1 MKTEKVLVSSLALIL
16 LISFTAWAQDQPQQS
31 QPPQKD
37 PLQRIIELV
46 VENNPT
52 LQSQESLIREIQ
64 QMPEPGAGFIDL
76 KSLEA
81 GSEIEAAGIRTPLL
95 SMSQLEEIRDK
106 MLQRK
111 ETLEKARQ
119 AYESL
124 KKSLVIELFTGL
136 TDLSKLKNK
145 KKSLNQL
152 ESFLRNRAESLS
164 QQVKA
169 GLEKPTT
176 LFDLTERVMSTSME
190 IGNATEELKT
200 LKLRIA
206 ITMGGDKWQELSN
219 LLDKLK

>member
-1 MKTEKVLVSSLALIL
+1 VKTEKVLVSSLALIF

-106 MLQRK
+106 MLQRR

-119 AYESL
+119 TYEAL
-124 KKSLVIELFTGL
+124 KKSLVTELFTGL
-136 TDLSKLKNK
+136 TDLSRLKNK
-145 KKSLNQL
+145 KKSLSQL

>member
-106 MLQRK
+106 MLQRR

-124 KKSLVIELFTGL
+124 KKSLVTELFTGL

-169 GLEKPTT
+169 GLERPTT

-190 IGNATEELKT
+190 IENATEELKT

>member
-52 LQSQESLIREIQ
+52 LQSQESLIKEIR

-95 SMSQLEEIRDK
+95 SMSQLEEIRHK
-106 MLQRK
+106 MLQRR

-119 AYESL
+119 YYESL
-124 KKSLVIELFTGL
+124 KKSLVTELFTGL
-136 TDLSKLKNK
+136 TDLSRLKNK
-145 KKSLNQL
+145 KKSLSQL

>member
-106 MLQRK
+106 MLKRR

-124 KKSLVIELFTGL
+124 KKSLVTELFTGL
-136 TDLSKLKNK
+136 TDLSRLKNK

-206 ITMGGDKWQELSN
+206 ITMGGDKWQELLN

>member
-52 LQSQESLIREIQ
+52 LQSQESLIREIR

-81 GSEIEAAGIRTPLL
+81 GSETEAAGIRTPLL
-95 SMSQLEEIRDK
+95 SMSQLEMIRDK
-106 MLQRK
+106 MLQRR

-124 KKSLVIELFTGL
+124 KKSLVTELFTGL

-190 IGNATEELKT
+190 IENATEELKT

>member
-124 KKSLVIELFTGL
+124 KKSLVTELFTGL

-190 IGNATEELKT
+190 IENATEELKT